1 MTYKS
6 YFFIQPERNIMCK
19 HLRLEEVD
27 STNTY
32 AKQHFSE
39 LPDGSVV
46 SARIQTAGRGRVGRK
61 WHSGDGLDITASFL
75 FKNLE
80 QPFLAGAITGI
91 AAVELLNEE
100 CPEISPFLKWP
111 NDIYVRHFKLA
122 GMLSEAVWERGKI
135 ACIICGIGMN
145 VNSGENLLSAAG
157 QPAVSLYSLTRKN
170 FNVDFLIERLV
181 KIVNRYYIICQQY
194 PQDVFAKWREYN
206 RLIGRE
212 IEVVDPMG
220 KSMRGVFCDV
230 SSDGAMIFEKDGRK
244 ELFSCGDVKINAQS
258 LDF

>member
-1 MTYKS
+1 MYT
-6 YFFIQPERNIMCK
+6 

-32 AKQHFSE
+32 AKQHFAE
-39 LPDGSVV
+39 LADGSVV
-46 SARIQTAGRGRVGRK
+46 SAYRQTAGRGRIGRK
-61 WHSGDGLDITASFL
+61 WYSGDGLDITASFL

-80 QPFLAGAITGI
+80 QPFLAGAVTGI
-91 AAVELLNEE
+91 AAIELLKEE
-100 CPEISPFLKWP
+100 CPEISPFFKWP

-122 GMLSEAVWERGKI
+122 GMLSEAVWEQGKI
-135 ACIICGIGMN
+135 ACVICGIGMN
-145 VNSGENLLSAAG
+145 VNSGDELLSGAG
-157 QPAVSLYSLTRKN
+157 QPAVSLFSLTQKN

-206 RLIGRE
+206 RLIGHE

-220 KSMRGVFCDV
+220 TCMRGVFRDV
-230 SSDGAMIFEKDGRK
+230 SPDGAMIFETDGEQK
-244 ELFSCGDVKINAQS
+244 LFSCGDVKINAQS